1 MRRALGKGL
10 AQLLGEQSDVQPN
23 ELEISLIQA
32 NKNQPRKRFDEDALE
47 ELAESI
53 RAVGILQPIVV
64 RPIAENQFEII
75 AGERR
80 FRAAQLAGLTSV
92 PVTVRAAQDD
102 QTLEMALIENVQR
115 EDISPIEA
123 ALAYRALIDEFGLT
137 QEQVAARVGKNRV
150 TISNALR
157 LLRLPEEV
165 LEAVDSGLIT
175 EGHARALLMCDT
187 EGKTRELFFRIVD
200 QGMTV
205 RQAEQAARS
214 QDRDRAESGKKSTK
228 KATGAKGT
236 TDPNLAVLEEALS
249 TYFGSPVKFESA
261 AIGGKMVLEYYSDDD
276 LQRILDILG
285 VHL

>member
-23 ELEISLIQA
+23 ELELDQIQA
-32 NKNQPRKRFDEDALE
+32 NVNQPRKRFDEDALE

-64 RPIAENQFEII
+64 RPIAENRYEII

-80 FRAAQLAGLTSV
+80 FRAAKLAGLTSV
-92 PVTVRAAQDD
+92 PVTVRSAENDA
-102 QTLEMALIENVQR
+102 TLQMALIENVQR
-115 EDISPIEA
+115 EDIS
-123 ALAYRALIDEFGLT
+123 ALECAWAYKQLSEDFGFSH
-137 QEQVAARVGKNRV
+137 EQIAQRVGKSRV
-150 TISNALR
+150 AISNTLR

-165 LEAVDSGLIT
+165 QEAIGSGLIT
-175 EGHARALLMCDT
+175 EGHARALLTCES
-187 EGKTRELFFRIVD
+187 EGKLRELFYKVVD

-205 RQAEQAARS
+205 RETERAARAA
-214 QDRDRAESGKKSTK
+214 DVPKAKAERTK
-228 KATGAKGT
+228 AKGKPADKA
-236 TDPNLAVLEEALS
+236 DPNWSGLEEALS
-249 TYFGSPVKFESA
+249 TYFGSPVKLEA
-261 AIGGKMVLEYYSDDD
+261 GQIGGKLSIEFYSDDD